1 MATKGQYTYDYPR
14 PMLTAD
20 CVVINDRNEVLLVR
34 RGNEPFRGC
43 WALPGG
49 FTEMD
54 ETLEHCAVR
63 ELEEETSL
71 KVSEQDIHLIGVYS
85 APDRD
90 PRGRTVTA
98 AFSLTLSHSDTQSLS
113 ITAGD
118 DAAEV
123 HWWPL
128 NALPPLAFDHTE
140 IIADISKRF
149 GTNEIIVRDATE
161 NNLKHV
167 NVRIPKG
174 QITVVTGVSGSGKS
188 SLVLDTIAAKSRREL
203 NDTFPSFTQQYL
215 PKYGRPHVGDIEN
228 LPIAIVIEQRKPTSN
243 SRSTVGT
250 YTDIYALLRLLFSRI
265 GQPFV
270 GYSDA
275 FSFNHPSGSCPRCG
289 GLGEIRELD
298 IHKLVDFDKSLND
311 EDTIHYIA
319 FHKGGWRWIRYAH
332 SGLFDLD
339 KKIRDYTP
347 EELDLFL
354 NSPQIKLKNP
364 PANWPKTAKYEG
376 LIPRMYR
383 SIINSEEGL
392 LHASVLNPMLTMGTC
407 PDCGGTRLNEKIRSC
422 KIGGL
427 NIAEVT
433 AMSISDCR
441 RWIETVDNPLAEDI
455 KRATTERLAA
465 LEEIGLGYLTL
476 DRAIGTLSGG
486 EAQRCKIAKYIN
498 SPLSNVMYIL
508 DEPSVGLHNH
518 DILLMQKSIK
528 KLKNHG
534 NTVILVEHHKEIIK
548 IADHI
553 IDMGPGA
560 GMKGGEVV
568 FEGSYEELLRSHTL
582 TGTMLSATSKIKE
595 NVRTPKDFFLLE
607 NANLHNLKNVSVKLP
622 LGVMCGIAGVAGS
635 GKSSLMECFMSA
647 LTHSHINALTHS
659 NVVYISQKNI
669 GISQRSTPATYLD
682 VADDIRKLF
691 AKTNKT
697 KADLFSFNGKG
708 GCPVCQGKGVI
719 INDMAFMDAIET
731 TCEACGGLRYS
742 PEVLS
747 YKVNGLNIAEV
758 MDLTANKASELFAG
772 SVIAEN
778 LEPLRKVGLGYL
790 HLNQSLSTLSGGE
803 LQRIKLASYLNSSL
817 THSHINALTH
827 SHIFIMDEPSDGL
840 HAGDIRRI
848 LDLFDTMVEAG
859 NTIFLIEHNIEMLK
873 ACDWLIELGPGGGAM
888 GGDIIFTGT
897 PKAMSE
903 APASITGPYLKG

>member
-1 MATKGQYTYDYPR
+1 M
-14 PMLTAD
+14 
-20 CVVINDRNEVLLVR
+20 N
-34 RGNEPFRGC
+34 
-43 WALPGG
+43 
-49 FTEMD
+49 
-54 ETLEHCAVR
+54 
-63 ELEEETSL
+63 
-71 KVSEQDIHLIGVYS
+71 QDH
-85 APDRD
+85 D
-90 PRGRTVTA
+90 
-98 AFSLTLSHSDTQSLS
+98 FKH
-113 ITAGD
+113 
-118 DAAEV
+118 
-123 HWWPL
+123 
-128 NALPPLAFDHTE
+128 
-140 IIADISKRF
+140 
-149 GTNEIIVRDATE
+149 IIVRDATE
-161 NNLKHV
+161 NNLKHI
-167 NVRIPKG
+167 NVSIPKG
-174 QITVVTGVSGSGKS
+174 KITVVTGVSGSGKS

-215 PKYGRPHVGDIEN
+215 PKYGRPHVGEIEN

-270 GYSDA
+270 GFSDS
-275 FSFNHPSGSCPRCG
+275 FSFNHPAGSCPRCS

-298 IHKLVDFDKSLND
+298 IHKLVDFNKSLND

-339 KKIRDYTP
+339 KKIKDYSP

-354 NSPQIKLKNP
+354 NSPQIRLKNP
-364 PANWPKTAKYEG
+364 PANWPKSAKYEG

-392 LHASVLNPMLTMGTC
+392 LHAAALNPMLTMGTC
-407 PDCGGTRLNEKIRSC
+407 PDCGGSRLNEKILSC
-422 KIGGL
+422 KIAGV
-427 NIAEVT
+427 NIADVT

-441 RWIETVDNPLAEDI
+441 QWVETIDNPLAVDM
-455 KRATTERLAA
+455 KRAILERLTA

-498 SPLSNVMYIL
+498 SPLSDVMYIL

-518 DILLMQKSIK
+518 DILLMQKSVQ

-560 GMKGGEVV
+560 GMNGGEIV
-568 FEGSYEELLRSHTL
+568 FEGSYEELLHSNTL
-582 TGTMLSATSKIKE
+582 TGTMLRTTGATKE
-595 NVRTPKDFFLLE
+595 QVRTPQSHFLLKD
-607 NANLHNLKNVSVKLP
+607 ANLHNLKNLSVELP
-622 LGVMCGIAGVAGS
+622 LEVMCGIAGVAGS
-635 GKSSLMECFMSA
+635 GKSSLMECFRNSYP
-647 LTHSHINALTHS
+647 HPEDI
-659 NVVYISQKNI
+659 VYISQKNI
-669 GISQRSTPATYLD
+669 GISLRSTPATYLE

-719 INDMAFMDAIET
+719 VNDMAFMDAIET
-731 TCEACGGLRYS
+731 TCEACNGLRYS
-742 PEVLS
+742 QEVLA
-747 YKVNGLNIAEV
+747 YQVKGMNIAEV
-758 MDLTANKASELFAG
+758 MDLTANKASEVFEG
-772 SVIAEN
+772 TVIAEK

-803 LQRIKLASYLNSSL
+803 LQRIKLASRLRDK
-817 THSHINALTH
+817 AK
-827 SHIFIMDEPSDGL
+827 IFIMDEPSDGL
-840 HAGDIRRI
+840 HAGDIKRI
-848 LDLFDTMVEAG
+848 IDLFDTMVSAG

-873 ACDWLIELGPGGGAM
+873 ACDYLIELGPGGGAM
-888 GGDIIFTGT
+888 GGKIIFTGT
-897 PKAMSE
+897 PSAMSQS
-903 APASITGPYLKG
+903 PHSVTGPYLHQS

>member
-1 MATKGQYTYDYPR
+1 MD
-14 PMLTAD
+14 D
-20 CVVINDRNEVLLVR
+20 
-34 RGNEPFRGC
+34 
-43 WALPGG
+43 
-49 FTEMD
+49 FT
-54 ETLEHCAVR
+54 H
-63 ELEEETSL
+63 
-71 KVSEQDIHLIGVYS
+71 
-85 APDRD
+85 
-90 PRGRTVTA
+90 
-98 AFSLTLSHSDTQSLS
+98 
-113 ITAGD
+113 
-118 DAAEV
+118 
-123 HWWPL
+123 
-128 NALPPLAFDHTE
+128 
-140 IIADISKRF
+140 
-149 GTNEIIVRDATE
+149 IIVRDATE

-174 QITVVTGVSGSGKS
+174 KITVVTGVSGSGKS

-215 PKYGRPHVGDIEN
+215 PKYGRPHVGDIRN
-228 LPIAIVIEQRKPTSN
+228 LPIAIVIEQRKPASN

-319 FHKGGWRWIRYAH
+319 FGKGGWRWIRYAH

-339 KKIRDYTP
+339 KKIKDYSP

-364 PANWPKTAKYEG
+364 PSNWPKTAKYEG

-392 LHASVLNPMLTMGTC
+392 LHAAVLNPMLTMGTC

-441 RWIETVDNPLAEDI
+441 QWMETIDNPLAEDI
-455 KRATTERLAA
+455 KRATIERLSA

-498 SPLSNVMYIL
+498 SPLSDVMYIL

-518 DILLMQKSIK
+518 DILLMQKSVQ

-560 GMKGGEVV
+560 GMKGGEIV
-568 FEGSYEELLRSHTL
+568 FEGTYEELLHSQTL
-582 TGTMLSATSKIKE
+582 TGTMLSATSAIKE
-595 NVRTPKDFFLLE
+595 QARTPKNFFLLE
-607 NANLHNLKNVSVKLP
+607 NANLHNLKNVSVQLP

-635 GKSSLMECFMSA
+635 GKSSLMECFR
-647 LTHSHINALTHS
+647 NAYPHPEDI
-659 NVVYISQKNI
+659 VYISQKSI
-669 GISQRSTPATYLD
+669 GISLRSTPATYLD

-719 INDMAFMDAIET
+719 VNDMAFMDAIET

-758 MDLTANKASELFAG
+758 MDLTANKAAELFVG
-772 SVIAEN
+772 SVIAEK

-803 LQRIKLASYLNSSL
+803 LQRIKLASYLRD
-817 THSHINALTH
+817 AGK
-827 SHIFIMDEPSDGL
+827 IFIMDEPSDGL
-840 HAGDIRRI
+840 HAGDIKRI
-848 LDLFDTMVEAG
+848 LNLFDTMVEAG

-873 ACDWLIELGPGGGAM
+873 SCDWLIELGPGGGAT
-888 GGDIIFTGT
+888 GGAIIFEGT
-897 PKAMSE
+897 PKAMAEDKGSV
-903 APASITGPYLKG
+903 TGPYLR

>member
-1 MATKGQYTYDYPR
+1 MSQDFDY
-14 PMLTAD
+14 
-20 CVVINDRNEVLLVR
+20 I
-34 RGNEPFRGC
+34 
-43 WALPGG
+43 
-49 FTEMD
+49 
-54 ETLEHCAVR
+54 
-63 ELEEETSL
+63 
-71 KVSEQDIHLIGVYS
+71 LI
-85 APDRD
+85 
-90 PRGRTVTA
+90 
-98 AFSLTLSHSDTQSLS
+98 
-113 ITAGD
+113 
-118 DAAEV
+118 
-123 HWWPL
+123 
-128 NALPPLAFDHTE
+128 
-140 IIADISKRF
+140 K
-149 GTNEIIVRDATE
+149 DATE

-167 NVRIPKG
+167 TVKIPKR

-215 PKYGRPHVGDIEN
+215 PKYGRPHVSDIEN

-275 FSFNHPSGSCPRCG
+275 FSFNHPSGSCPRCA

-319 FHKGGWRWIRYAH
+319 FGKGGWRWIRYAH

-339 KKIRDYTP
+339 KKIKDYSP

-364 PANWPKTAKYEG
+364 PSNWPKSAKYEG

-392 LHASVLNPMLTMGTC
+392 LHAAVLNPMLTMGTC

-422 KIGGL
+422 KIKGI

-433 AMSISDCR
+433 AMSIADCR
-441 RWIETVDNPLAEDI
+441 QWMETIDNPLADDI
-455 KRATTERLAA
+455 KHATIERLAA

-498 SPLSNVMYIL
+498 SPLSDVMYIL
-508 DEPSVGLHNH
+508 DEPSVGLHNQ
-518 DILLMQKSIK
+518 DILLMQKSVQ

-534 NTVILVEHHKEIIK
+534 NTVILVEHHKDMIK

-560 GMKGGEVV
+560 GMKGGEIV
-568 FEGSYEELLRSHTL
+568 FEGSYDELLRSQTL
-582 TGTMLSATSKIKE
+582 TGVSLSATSSIKE
-595 NVRTPKDFFLLE
+595 QVRQPMSFFHLE
-607 NANLHNLKNVSVKLP
+607 NATLHNIKNLTVDLP

-635 GKSSLMECFMSA
+635 GKSSLMECFRKA
-647 LTHSHINALTHS
+647 YPQHEEI
-659 NVVYISQKNI
+659 VYISQKNI
-669 GISQRSTPATYLD
+669 GSSLRSTPATYLE

-719 INDMAFMDAIET
+719 VSDMAFMDAIET

-742 PEVLS
+742 NEVLS
-747 YKVNGLNIAEV
+747 YKVNGMNIAEV
-758 MDLTANKASELFAG
+758 MDMTANKASEMFAG
-772 SVIAEN
+772 TVIAEK

-790 HLNQSLSTLSGGE
+790 HLNQSPSTLSGGE
-803 LQRIKLASYLNSSL
+803 LQRIKLASYLRD
-817 THSHINALTH
+817 AGK
-827 SHIFIMDEPSDGL
+827 IFIMDEPSDGL
-840 HAGDIRRI
+840 HLNDIKRI

-859 NTIFLIEHNIEMLK
+859 NTILLIEHNLEMLK
-873 ACDWLIELGPGGGAM
+873 HCDYLVELGPGGGAM
-888 GGDIIFTGT
+888 GGKVIFNGT
-897 PKAMSE
+897 PKEIMRCQS
-903 APASITGPYLKG
+903 SITRPYFATVSGQNG

>member
-1 MATKGQYTYDYPR
+1 M
-14 PMLTAD
+14 
-20 CVVINDRNEVLLVR
+20 N
-34 RGNEPFRGC
+34 
-43 WALPGG
+43 
-49 FTEMD
+49 
-54 ETLEHCAVR
+54 
-63 ELEEETSL
+63 
-71 KVSEQDIHLIGVYS
+71 QDH
-85 APDRD
+85 D
-90 PRGRTVTA
+90 
-98 AFSLTLSHSDTQSLS
+98 FKH
-113 ITAGD
+113 
-118 DAAEV
+118 
-123 HWWPL
+123 
-128 NALPPLAFDHTE
+128 
-140 IIADISKRF
+140 
-149 GTNEIIVRDATE
+149 IIVRDATE
-161 NNLKHV
+161 NNLKHI
-167 NVRIPKG
+167 NVSIPKG
-174 QITVVTGVSGSGKS
+174 KITVVTGVSGSGKS

-215 PKYGRPHVGDIEN
+215 PKYGRPHVGEIEN

-270 GYSDA
+270 GFSDS
-275 FSFNHPSGSCPRCG
+275 FSFNHPAGSCPRCS

-298 IHKLVDFDKSLND
+298 IHKLVDFNKSLND

-339 KKIRDYTP
+339 KKIKDYSP

-354 NSPQIKLKNP
+354 NSPQIRLKNP
-364 PANWPKTAKYEG
+364 PANWPKSAKYEG

-392 LHASVLNPMLTMGTC
+392 LHAAALNPMLTMGTC
-407 PDCGGTRLNEKIRSC
+407 PDCGGSRLNEKILSC
-422 KIGGL
+422 KIAGV
-427 NIAEVT
+427 NIADVT

-441 RWIETVDNPLAEDI
+441 QWVETIDNPLAVDM
-455 KRATTERLAA
+455 KRAILERLTA

-498 SPLSNVMYIL
+498 SPLSDVMYIL

-518 DILLMQKSIK
+518 DILLMQKSVQ

-560 GMKGGEVV
+560 GMNGGEIV
-568 FEGSYEELLRSHTL
+568 FEGSYEELLHSNTL
-582 TGTMLSATSKIKE
+582 TGTMLRTTGATKE
-595 NVRTPKDFFLLE
+595 QVRTPQSHFLLKD
-607 NANLHNLKNVSVKLP
+607 ANLHNLKNLSVELP
-622 LGVMCGIAGVAGS
+622 LEVMCGIAGVAGS
-635 GKSSLMECFMSA
+635 GKSSLMECFRNSYP
-647 LTHSHINALTHS
+647 HPEDI
-659 NVVYISQKNI
+659 VYISQKNI
-669 GISQRSTPATYLD
+669 GISLRSTPATYLE

-719 INDMAFMDAIET
+719 VNDMAFMDAIET
-731 TCEACGGLRYS
+731 TCEACNGLRYS
-742 PEVLS
+742 QEVLA
-747 YKVNGLNIAEV
+747 YQVKGMNIAKV
-758 MDLTANKASELFAG
+758 MDLTANKASEVFEG
-772 SVIAEN
+772 TVIAEK

-803 LQRIKLASYLNSSL
+803 LQRIKLASRLRDK
-817 THSHINALTH
+817 AK
-827 SHIFIMDEPSDGL
+827 IFIMDEPSDGL
-840 HAGDIRRI
+840 HAGDIKRI
-848 LDLFDTMVEAG
+848 IDLFDTMVSAG

-873 ACDWLIELGPGGGAM
+873 ACDYLIELGPGGGAM
-888 GGDIIFTGT
+888 GGKIIFTGT
-897 PKAMSE
+897 PSAMSQS
-903 APASITGPYLKG
+903 PHSVTGPYLHQS

>member
-1 MATKGQYTYDYPR
+1 MTNDY
-14 PMLTAD
+14 
-20 CVVINDRNEVLLVR
+20 
-34 RGNEPFRGC
+34 
-43 WALPGG
+43 
-49 FTEMD
+49 
-54 ETLEHCAVR
+54 
-63 ELEEETSL
+63 
-71 KVSEQDIHLIGVYS
+71 
-85 APDRD
+85 
-90 PRGRTVTA
+90 
-98 AFSLTLSHSDTQSLS
+98 
-113 ITAGD
+113 
-118 DAAEV
+118 
-123 HWWPL
+123 
-128 NALPPLAFDHTE
+128 
-140 IIADISKRF
+140 IIIK
-149 GTNEIIVRDATE
+149 DATE

-167 NVRIPKG
+167 TVKIPKR

-228 LPIAIVIEQRKPTSN
+228 LPIAIVIEQWKPTSN

-275 FSFNHPSGSCPRCG
+275 FSFNHPSGSCPRCA

-298 IHKLVDFDKSLND
+298 IHKLVDFNKSLND

-319 FHKGGWRWIRYAH
+319 FGKGGWRWIRYAH

-339 KKIRDYTP
+339 KKIKDYSP

-364 PANWPKTAKYEG
+364 PSNWPKSAKYEG

-392 LHASVLNPMLTMGTC
+392 LHAAVLNPMLTMGTC

-422 KIGGL
+422 KIKGV

-433 AMSISDCR
+433 AMSIADCR
-441 RWIETVDNPLAEDI
+441 QWMETIDNPLAEDI
-455 KRATTERLAA
+455 KRATIERLAA

-498 SPLSNVMYIL
+498 SPLSDVMYIL

-518 DILLMQKSIK
+518 DILLMQKSVQ

-534 NTVILVEHHKEIIK
+534 NTVILVEHHKDMIK

-560 GMKGGEVV
+560 GMKGGEIV
-568 FEGSYEELLRSHTL
+568 FEGSYNELLHSQTL
-582 TGTMLSATSKIKE
+582 TGTSLSVTSSIKE
-595 NVRTPKDFFLLE
+595 QVRQPKTFFHLE
-607 NANLHNLKNVSVKLP
+607 NATLHNIKDLTVDLP

-635 GKSSLMECFMSA
+635 GKSSLMECFVKMVDS
-647 LTHSHINALTHS
+647 LNCSRDKSSTIQQFNNSTIQQS
-659 NVVYISQKNI
+659 DIVYISQKNI
-669 GISQRSTPATYLD
+669 GISLRSTPATYLE

-691 AKTNKT
+691 AKVNKT
-697 KADLFSFNGKG
+697 KAELFSFNGKG

-719 INDMAFMDAIET
+719 VSDMAFMDAIET
-731 TCEACGGLRYS
+731 VCEACGGLRYS

-747 YKVNGLNIAEV
+747 YKVQGMNIAEV

-772 SVIAEN
+772 TVIAEK

-803 LQRIKLASYLNSSL
+803 LQRIKLASYLRD
-817 THSHINALTH
+817 AGK
-827 SHIFIMDEPSDGL
+827 IFIMDEPSDGL
-840 HAGDIRRI
+840 HLNDIKRI
-848 LDLFDTMVEAG
+848 LSLFDTMVEAG
-859 NTIFLIEHNIEMLK
+859 NTIFLIEHNLEMLK
-873 ACDWLIELGPGGGAM
+873 SCDYLIELGPGGGAM
-888 GGDIIFTGT
+888 GGKVIFSGT
-897 PKAMSE
+897 PRDMLGCKE
-903 APASITGPYLKG
+903 SITAPYMTVL

>member
-1 MATKGQYTYDYPR
+1 MSTMNIDS
-14 PMLTAD
+14 
-20 CVVINDRNEVLLVR
+20 I
-34 RGNEPFRGC
+34 
-43 WALPGG
+43 
-49 FTEMD
+49 
-54 ETLEHCAVR
+54 
-63 ELEEETSL
+63 
-71 KVSEQDIHLIGVYS
+71 LI
-85 APDRD
+85 
-90 PRGRTVTA
+90 
-98 AFSLTLSHSDTQSLS
+98 
-113 ITAGD
+113 
-118 DAAEV
+118 
-123 HWWPL
+123 
-128 NALPPLAFDHTE
+128 
-140 IIADISKRF
+140 K
-149 GTNEIIVRDATE
+149 DATE

-167 NVRIPKG
+167 TVRIPKR

-215 PKYGRPHVGDIEN
+215 PKYGRPHVGEIEN

-275 FSFNHPSGSCPRCG
+275 FSFNHPSGSCPRCA

-319 FHKGGWRWIRYAH
+319 FCKGGWRWIRYAH
-332 SGLFDLD
+332 SGLFDLN
-339 KKIRDYTP
+339 KKIKDYSP

-354 NSPQIKLKNP
+354 NSPQIRLKNP
-364 PANWPKTAKYEG
+364 PSNWPKSAKYEG

-392 LHASVLNPMLTMGTC
+392 LHAAVLNPMLTMGTC
-407 PDCGGTRLNEKIRSC
+407 PDCKGTRLNEKIRSC
-422 KIGGL
+422 KINGV

-441 RWIETVDNPLAEDI
+441 KWMETIDNQLAEDI
-455 KRATTERLAA
+455 KHATIERLTA

-498 SPLSNVMYIL
+498 SPLSDVMYIL

-518 DILLMQKSIK
+518 DILLMQKSVQ

-534 NTVILVEHHKEIIK
+534 NTVILVEHHKEMIK

-560 GMKGGEVV
+560 GMAGGEIV
-568 FEGSYEELLRSHTL
+568 FEGSYNELLHSQTL
-582 TGTMLSATSKIKE
+582 TGTSLNATSTIKE
-595 NVRTPKDFFLLE
+595 QVRQPKAFFHLE
-607 NANLHNLKNVSVKLP
+607 NVSLHNIKDLTTDLP

-635 GKSSLMECFMSA
+635 GKSSLMECFIKAVES
-647 LTHSHINALTHS
+647 L
-659 NVVYISQKNI
+659 NVESLNCCHDNNPTIKQLNNPTIQPSDIVYISQKNI
-669 GISQRSTPATYLD
+669 GISLRSTPATYLE

-719 INDMAFMDAIET
+719 VNDMAFMDSIET
-731 TCEACGGLRYS
+731 VCEACGGLRYS
-742 PEVLS
+742 NEVLT
-747 YKVNGLNIAEV
+747 YKVQGMNIAEV
-758 MDLTANKASELFAG
+758 MDMTANKASEMFAG
-772 SVIAEN
+772 TIIAEK

-803 LQRIKLASYLNSSL
+803 LQRIKLASNLVELLNVESL
-817 THSHINALTH
+817 NRFRNKSTIKQLNTTTLQHPK
-827 SHIFIMDEPSDGL
+827 IFIMDEPSDGL
-840 HAGDIRRI
+840 HLNDIRRI
-848 LDLFDTMVEAG
+848 LDLFETMVEAG
-859 NTIFLIEHNIEMLK
+859 NTIFLIEHNLEMLK
-873 ACDWLIELGPGGGAM
+873 ACDYIIELGPGGGAM
-888 GGDIIFTGT
+888 GGKVIFSGT
-897 PKAMSE
+897 PTEMLHCKKSV
-903 APASITGPYLKG
+903 TGPYLTSELK

>member
-1 MATKGQYTYDYPR
+1 MSTMNIDS
-14 PMLTAD
+14 
-20 CVVINDRNEVLLVR
+20 I
-34 RGNEPFRGC
+34 
-43 WALPGG
+43 
-49 FTEMD
+49 
-54 ETLEHCAVR
+54 
-63 ELEEETSL
+63 
-71 KVSEQDIHLIGVYS
+71 LI
-85 APDRD
+85 
-90 PRGRTVTA
+90 
-98 AFSLTLSHSDTQSLS
+98 
-113 ITAGD
+113 
-118 DAAEV
+118 
-123 HWWPL
+123 
-128 NALPPLAFDHTE
+128 
-140 IIADISKRF
+140 K
-149 GTNEIIVRDATE
+149 DATE

-167 NVRIPKG
+167 TVRIPKR

-275 FSFNHPSGSCPRCG
+275 FSFNHPSGSCPRCA

-319 FHKGGWRWIRYAH
+319 FGKGGWRWIRYAH

-339 KKIRDYTP
+339 KKIKDYTP

-354 NSPQIKLKNP
+354 NSPQIRLKNP
-364 PANWPKTAKYEG
+364 PSNWPKSAKYEG

-392 LHASVLNPMLTMGTC
+392 LHAAVLNPMLTMGTC
-407 PDCGGTRLNEKIRSC
+407 PDCKGTRLNERIRSC
-422 KIGGL
+422 KINGV

-441 RWIETVDNPLAEDI
+441 KWMETIDNQLAEDI
-455 KRATTERLAA
+455 KHATIERLAA

-498 SPLSNVMYIL
+498 SPLSDVMYIL

-518 DILLMQKSIK
+518 DILLMQKSVQ

-534 NTVILVEHHKEIIK
+534 NTVILVEHHKEMIK

-560 GMKGGEVV
+560 GMAGGEIV
-568 FEGSYEELLRSHTL
+568 FEGSYNELLHSQTL
-582 TGTMLSATSKIKE
+582 TGTSLNATSAIKE
-595 NVRTPKDFFLLE
+595 QVRQPNAFFHLE
-607 NANLHNLKNVSVKLP
+607 NVSLHNIKDLTTDLP

-635 GKSSLMECFMSA
+635 GKSSLMECFIKGVELLNVES
-647 LTHSHINALTHS
+647 LNCS
-659 NVVYISQKNI
+659 NNNRSTIQQLNNPTIQPSDIVYISQKNI
-669 GISQRSTPATYLD
+669 GISLRSTPATYLD

-719 INDMAFMDAIET
+719 VSDMAFMDSIET
-731 TCEACGGLRYS
+731 VCEACGGLRYS
-742 PEVLS
+742 NEVLS
-747 YKVNGLNIAEV
+747 YKVQGMNIAEV
-758 MDLTANKASELFAG
+758 MDLTANKASEIFAG
-772 SVIAEN
+772 TVIAEK

-803 LQRIKLASYLNSSL
+803 LQRIKLASYLRD
-817 THSHINALTH
+817 AGK
-827 SHIFIMDEPSDGL
+827 IFIMDEPSDGL
-840 HAGDIRRI
+840 HLNDIKRI

-859 NTIFLIEHNIEMLK
+859 NTIFLIEHNLEMLK
-873 ACDWLIELGPGGGAM
+873 QCDYLIELGPGGGAM
-888 GGDIIFTGT
+888 GGKVIFTGT
-897 PKAMSE
+897 PKQMLDCKESVT
-903 APASITGPYLKG
+903 APYMTAL

>member
-1 MATKGQYTYDYPR
+1 MP
-14 PMLTAD
+14 
-20 CVVINDRNEVLLVR
+20 NN
-34 RGNEPFRGC
+34 
-43 WALPGG
+43 
-49 FTEMD
+49 
-54 ETLEHCAVR
+54 
-63 ELEEETSL
+63 
-71 KVSEQDIHLIGVYS
+71 
-85 APDRD
+85 
-90 PRGRTVTA
+90 
-98 AFSLTLSHSDTQSLS
+98 
-113 ITAGD
+113 
-118 DAAEV
+118 
-123 HWWPL
+123 
-128 NALPPLAFDHTE
+128 FDQ
-140 IIADISKRF
+140 IIIK
-149 GTNEIIVRDATE
+149 DATE

-167 NVRIPKG
+167 SVKIPKRL
-174 QITVVTGVSGSGKS
+174 ITVVTGVSGSGKS

-275 FSFNHPSGSCPRCG
+275 FSFNHPSGSCPRCA

-298 IHKLVDFDKSLND
+298 VHKLVDFDKSLND

-319 FHKGGWRWIRYAH
+319 FGKGGWRWIRYAH

-339 KKIRDYTP
+339 KKIKDYSP

-364 PANWPKTAKYEG
+364 PSNWPKSAKYEG

-392 LHASVLNPMLTMGTC
+392 LHAAVLNPMLTMGTC

-422 KIGGL
+422 KIKGV

-433 AMSISDCR
+433 AMSIVDCR
-441 RWIETVDNPLAEDI
+441 LWMETIDNPLAEDI
-455 KRATTERLAA
+455 KRATIERLAA

-498 SPLSNVMYIL
+498 SPLSDVMYIL

-518 DILLMQKSIK
+518 DILLMQKSVQ

-534 NTVILVEHHKEIIK
+534 NTVILVEHHKELIK

-560 GMKGGEVV
+560 GMKGGEIV
-568 FEGSYEELLRSHTL
+568 FEGSYDELLHSHTL
-582 TGTMLSATSKIKE
+582 TGISLSATSAIKE
-595 NVRTPKDFFLLE
+595 QVRPPRSFFHLT
-607 NANLHNLKNVSVKLP
+607 NATLHNIKDLTIDLP

-635 GKSSLMECFMSA
+635 GKSSLMECFRKA
-647 LTHSHINALTHS
+647 YPNPEEI
-659 NVVYISQKNI
+659 VYISQKNI
-669 GISQRSTPATYLD
+669 GISLRSTPATYLE

-719 INDMAFMDAIET
+719 VSDMAFMDAIET

-742 PEVLS
+742 KEVLD
-747 YKVNGLNIAEV
+747 YKVNNMNIAEV
-758 MDLTANKASELFAG
+758 MDMTANKASEMFAG
-772 SVIAEN
+772 TVIAEK

-803 LQRIKLASYLNSSL
+803 LQRIKLASFLRDEGK
-817 THSHINALTH
+817 
-827 SHIFIMDEPSDGL
+827 IFIMDEPSDGL
-840 HAGDIRRI
+840 HLNDIRRI

-859 NTIFLIEHNIEMLK
+859 NTIFLIEHNLEMLK
-873 ACDWLIELGPGGGAM
+873 ACDYLIELGPGGGAM
-888 GGDIIFTGT
+888 GGKVIFSGT
-897 PKAMSE
+897 PKEMMHCWESV
-903 APASITGPYLKG
+903 TRPYLTSELK

>member
-1 MATKGQYTYDYPR
+1 M
-14 PMLTAD
+14 
-20 CVVINDRNEVLLVR
+20 
-34 RGNEPFRGC
+34 
-43 WALPGG
+43 
-49 FTEMD
+49 
-54 ETLEHCAVR
+54 EH
-63 ELEEETSL
+63 
-71 KVSEQDIHLIGVYS
+71 
-85 APDRD
+85 
-90 PRGRTVTA
+90 
-98 AFSLTLSHSDTQSLS
+98 SHDF
-113 ITAGD
+113 
-118 DAAEV
+118 
-123 HWWPL
+123 
-128 NALPPLAFDHTE
+128 NY
-140 IIADISKRF
+140 
-149 GTNEIIVRDATE
+149 IIVRDATE

-167 NVRIPKG
+167 NVKIPKG
-174 QITVVTGVSGSGKS
+174 KITVVTGVSGSGKS

-228 LPIAIVIEQRKPTSN
+228 LPIAIVIEQRKPTAN

-265 GQPFV
+265 GEPFV

-275 FSFNHPSGSCPRCG
+275 FSFNHPAGSCPRCG

-319 FHKGGWRWIRYAH
+319 FGKGGWRWIRYAY

-339 KKIRDYTP
+339 KKIKDYSP

-392 LHASVLNPMLTMGTC
+392 LHAATLNPMLTMGTC

-422 KIGGL
+422 KILGV

-433 AMSISDCR
+433 AMSISDCHI
-441 RWIETVDNPLAEDI
+441 WMDSIDNPLAEDI

-498 SPLSNVMYIL
+498 SSLSDVMYIL

-518 DILLMQKSIK
+518 DILLMQKSVQ

-534 NTVILVEHHKEIIK
+534 NTVVIVEHHKEIIK

-568 FEGSYEELLRSHTL
+568 FEGNYEELLQSQTL
-582 TGTMLSATSKIKE
+582 TGTMLRTTNVIKE
-595 NVRTPKDFFLLE
+595 QVRHPKEFFLLE
-607 NANLHNLKNVSVKLP
+607 NANLHNLKNISVKLP

-635 GKSSLMECFMSA
+635 GKSSLIECFMSA
-647 LTHSHINALTHS
+647 FTQSDNNKFTQS
-659 NVVYISQKNI
+659 NIVYISQKNI
-669 GISQRSTPATYLD
+669 GISLRSTPATYMD

-691 AKTNKT
+691 ARTYSKQSNNKT
-697 KADLFSFNGKG
+697 AKQSDIISLFSFNGKG
-708 GCPVCQGKGVI
+708 GCPVCQGKGI
-719 INDMAFMDAIET
+719 IVNDMAFMDAIET

-742 PEVLS
+742 PEVLA
-747 YKVNGLNIAEV
+747 YKVNGMNIAEV
-758 MDLTANKASELFAG
+758 MDLTANKASEMFDG
-772 SVIAEN
+772 TVIAEK

-803 LQRIKLASYLNSSL
+803 LQRIKLASYLNASL
-817 THSHINALTH
+817 FKSESNSQL
-827 SHIFIMDEPSDGL
+827 FILDEPSDGL
-840 HAGDIRRI
+840 HAGDIKRI
-848 LDLFDTMVEAG
+848 LNLIDTLVDAG
-859 NTIFLIEHNIEMLK
+859 NTVFLIEHNIEMLK
-873 ACDWLIELGPGGGAM
+873 ACDYLIELGPGGGAM
-888 GGDIIFTGT
+888 GGQVIFTGT
-897 PKAMSE
+897 PKEMSE
-903 APASITGPYLKG
+903 NPNSITGPYLIHEMQ

>member
-1 MATKGQYTYDYPR
+1 MEDT
-14 PMLTAD
+14 
-20 CVVINDRNEVLLVR
+20 ND
-34 RGNEPFRGC
+34 
-43 WALPGG
+43 
-49 FTEMD
+49 
-54 ETLEHCAVR
+54 
-63 ELEEETSL
+63 
-71 KVSEQDIHLIGVYS
+71 
-85 APDRD
+85 
-90 PRGRTVTA
+90 
-98 AFSLTLSHSDTQSLS
+98 FSH
-113 ITAGD
+113 
-118 DAAEV
+118 
-123 HWWPL
+123 
-128 NALPPLAFDHTE
+128 
-140 IIADISKRF
+140 
-149 GTNEIIVRDATE
+149 IIVRDATE

-174 QITVVTGVSGSGKS
+174 KITVVTGVSGSGKS

-339 KKIRDYTP
+339 KKIKDYTP

-364 PANWPKTAKYEG
+364 PSNWPKTAKYEG

-392 LHASVLNPMLTMGTC
+392 LHAAALNPMLTMGTC

-422 KIGGL
+422 KINGI

-441 RWIETVDNPLAEDI
+441 RWMETVTNPLAEDI

-498 SPLSNVMYIL
+498 SPLSDVMYIL

-518 DILLMQKSIK
+518 DILLMQKSVQ

-534 NTVILVEHHKEIIK
+534 NTVILVEHHKEIIR

-560 GMKGGEVV
+560 GMNGGEII
-568 FEGSYEELLRSHTL
+568 FEGSYEELLHSQTL
-582 TGTMLSATSKIKE
+582 TGTMLSATSTFKE
-595 NVRTPKDFFLLE
+595 TVRQPRSFFHLE
-607 NANLHNLKNVSVKLP
+607 NANLHNLRNLTVELP
-622 LGVMCGIAGVAGS
+622 MGVMCGIAGVAGS
-635 GKSSLMECFMSA
+635 GKSSLMECFR
-647 LTHSHINALTHS
+647 NAYPHPEEI
-659 NVVYISQKNI
+659 VYISQKNI
-669 GISQRSTPATYLD
+669 GISLRSTPATYLD

-691 AKTNKT
+691 AKNNKT
-697 KADLFSFNGKG
+697 KVDLFSFNGKG

-719 INDMAFMDAIET
+719 VNDMAFMDAIET

-772 SVIAEN
+772 STIAEK

-803 LQRIKLASYLNSSL
+803 LQRIKLASYLRDEGK
-817 THSHINALTH
+817 
-827 SHIFIMDEPSDGL
+827 IFIMDEPSDGL

-848 LDLFDTMVEAG
+848 LNLFDTMVETG

-873 ACDWLIELGPGGGAM
+873 SCDWLIELGPGGGAT
-888 GGDIIFTGT
+888 GGEIIFTGT
-897 PKAMSE
+897 PKSMSE
-903 APASITGPYLKG
+903 NTVSITGPYLR